1 MKQENNKA
9 PKKIFLLEVFRRM
22 FFGNLLGGTRE
33 HTVANERYDSPSK
46 LAVKR
51 FFRKP
56 LATTAVVVL
65 ACMFLFVFI
74 GPLFDPVDLSYMESV
89 HANVAPNMN
98 MMKLPSAMKEGAQ
111 DIVSSGSFTV
121 GLDDDG
127 KVYVWGYFGTTS
139 KNERV
144 NVMNIPEEVQENKIA
159 FVSAG
164 VDHCI
169 AIDENGKVYGWG
181 VFDNGQY
188 GHDGSMIASV
198 TKQPVELLNGTIDVS
213 KVTQLI
219 CGNQVTAILMEDGQI
234 YAWGNNQVGAPNMS
248 SVLKIGKENQ
258 FAEIGFTNSGMFAL
272 TKDGNFIVGNSK
284 KYDNYEII
292 TEDGTTNVVNTFEY
306 IGDRKVMDMA
316 TSGDSVVLLL
326 EDGEIIVLGTAS
338 RAPVLPEGETVVSVS
353 AGTRHFTLLTD
364 SGKVYAWGNGKLG
377 QTDVPKKLQVEGAV
391 DQIISTGFQNYAFK
405 DGKFVDSWGL
415 KGYLFGTDHMGRD
428 VFNRVMNGG
437 RMTMTIGAVAVIVAT
452 IIGVII
458 GCISGY
464 FGGMVDMLLMRVTEI
479 FGAIPFLPF
488 ALVLSA
494 ILQAS
499 NLTEDTRIFIIMVIL
514 GLLSWTGLARLVR
527 GQVLAEREKEFVTA
541 AKSMGVSERRI
552 AFKHILP
559 NVISVILV
567 SVTLDFATCML
578 TESTL
583 SYLGFGVQLP
593 RPTWGNMLDG
603 CRDSVV
609 IQNYWWRWL
618 FPAIFLSIAVICINI
633 IGDTLRDV
641 LDPKSEVEK

>member
-1 MKQENNKA
+1 MKKEQKKA
-9 PKKIFLLEVFRRM
+9 SSKMPGVLLSLRRM
-22 FFGNLLGGTRE
+22 LFGNLFVQKEFTL
-33 HTVANERYDSPSK
+33 ADERYDSPSK

-56 LATTAVVVL
+56 LATTAVVIL

-74 GPLFDPVDLSYMESV
+74 GPLVDPVDLSYMEAT
-89 HANVAPNMN
+89 HTNVAPNMS
-98 MMKLPSAMKEGAQ
+98 MMKLPNAMKEGTE
-111 DIVSSGSFTV
+111 DISSSGSFTL
-121 GLDDDG
+121 GLDVNG
-127 KVYVWGYFGTTS
+127 NVHVWGYYGTTS
-139 KNERV
+139 KEERV
-144 NVMNIPEEVQENKIA
+144 NVMNIPEEVQNTPIA
-159 FVSAG
+159 FAAAG
-164 VDHCI
+164 LDHCI
-169 AIDENGKVYGWG
+169 AIGENGRVYGWG
-181 VFDNGQY
+181 QYDNGQY
-188 GHDGSMIASV
+188 SHDGTLLAMC
-198 TKQPVELLNGTIDVS
+198 TKQPTELLNGTIDVANV
-213 KVTQLI
+213 KQLI
-219 CGNQVTAILMEDGQI
+219 CGNQVTAILMNDGKL
-234 YAWGNNQVGAPNMS
+234 YAWGNDQAGAPNMS
-248 SVLKIGKENQ
+248 SVVKIGKEKI
-258 FAEIGFTNSGMFAL
+258 FAEICFTNSGMFAI
-272 TKDGNFIVGNSK
+272 TEDGEFIAGDSK
-284 KYDNYEII
+284 KYDNYE
-292 TEDGTTNVVNTFEY
+292 TVDANGSTKVVDLYEY
-306 IGDRKVMDMA
+306 IGNRKVVDIA
-316 TSGDSVVLLL
+316 TSGDSIVLLL
-326 EDGEIIVLGTAS
+326 DDSEILMLGSTEKP
-338 RAPVLPEGETVVSVS
+338 PVLAEGEEIAAVS
-353 AGTRHFTLLTD
+353 AGTRHFTLLTE
-364 SGKVYAWGNGKLG
+364 SGKVYAWGNGKLN
-377 QTDVPKKLQVEGAV
+377 QTNVPEKLQVAGAV
-391 DQIISTGFQNYAFK
+391 DQVISAGFQNYAFK
-405 DGKFVDSWGL
+405 DGKFVGSWGL

-437 RMTMTIGAVAVIVAT
+437 KMTMTIGAVAVIVAT

-464 FGGMVDMLLMRVTEI
+464 FGGWVDMLLMRVTEI

-541 AKSMGVSERRI
+541 AKAMGVGERRI

-603 CRDSVV
+603 CRDSIV

-618 FPAIFLSIAVICINI
+618 FPAIFLSVAVICINI